1 MKLREPKNIVHNG
14 KTVIEWLEYNKKQV
28 ADLSVADLSGADLS
42 GADLSVANLSG
53 ANLSGANLSGADL
66 RGANLSG
73 ADLGGANLGSANLR
87 GADLSGADLGV
98 ANLSGADLS
107 GADLRGADLRGAD
120 LRGADLRG
128 ANLSGAQGLRDAAK
142 WMKENFLH
150 NELGYIVY
158 KAIGNTSYSA
168 PSYWKLGVIG
178 EWLEEVVNP
187 NRQDDCGCGV
197 NIGTLEWVR
206 NNYPDARYFELLVP
220 WEDAAGIVV
229 PYNTTGKARCAR
241 ALQVREVT

>member
-1 MKLREPKNIVHNG
+1 MKIWRSNPLSPAPRLFSSARGGNKTKEAIMKLREPKNIVHNG

-28 ADLSVADLSGADLS
+28 ADLSGADLS
-42 GADLSVANLSG
+42 CADLSCAN
-53 ANLSGANLSGADL
+53 
-66 RGANLSG
+66 
-73 ADLGGANLGSANLR
+73 
-87 GADLSGADLGV
+87 
-98 ANLSGADLS
+98 
-107 GADLRGADLRGAD
+107 
-120 LRGADLRG
+120 LRG

-206 NNYPDARYFELLVP
+206 NNYPNARYFELLVP